1 MVDKAVGDATFPL
14 LALASSGLPV
24 SYVSSNPSVA
34 VVVGNYVTVLG
45 AGSTTI
51 TAMQMGDDRYHPASP
66 VSRVLHVVPPGVK
79 DDQFITF
86 EPIPEKVRDDPA
98 FQLVASAVS
107 TGINHPVFTLPVT
120 FTVDYGPASVDAAGV
135 LVLDGMEG
143 NVSITATQ
151 SGSAYVKAAPPVT
164 LIVEVTSRQRQEIRF
179 PAPGTGGL
187 RLTPRGHR
195 PLVLQG
201 VSVTSGLPVQITSS
215 DPDIVQVFRGSRII
229 PRKSGT
235 VTLTFDSPGNAFFV
249 PAETQTRSFTVV
261 EPSRSVWKAF
271 RRGDVRYTDIMNR
284 FSDRLLARNPGLTQ
298 VEAEKIFDEDY
309 SDSDGDGYSNLF
321 ERALGTDSLGPD
333 RRQDLPLQPV
343 YSDNRQRISFV
354 RWKAD
359 PVTNSTY
366 SNAGEVFEYHVEQ
379 SDDLETWESAGVQLE
394 QVVDLGGGM
403 ERATYVTTEPLPSG
417 QRKFIRLRITIP

>member
-1 MVDKAVGDATFPL
+1 M
-14 LALASSGLPV
+14 
-24 SYVSSNPSVA
+24 
-34 VVVGNYVTVLG
+34 
-45 AGSTTI
+45 
-51 TAMQMGDDRYHPASP
+51 
-66 VSRVLHVVPPGVK
+66 
-79 DDQFITF
+79 
-86 EPIPEKVRDDPA
+86 
-98 FQLVASAVS
+98 
-107 TGINHPVFTLPVT
+107 
-120 FTVDYGPASVDAAGV
+120 
-135 LVLDGMEG
+135 
-143 NVSITATQ
+143 
-151 SGSAYVKAAPPVT
+151 
-164 LIVEVTSRQRQEIRF
+164 
-179 PAPGTGGL
+179 
-187 RLTPRGHR
+187 
-195 PLVLQG
+195 LQG

-417 QRKFIRLRITIP
+417 QRKFMRLRITIP

>member
-1 MVDKAVGDATFPL
+1 MDPLHPYHTDPPAFGGPQTISFPALVDKAVGDAAFPL

-151 SGSAYVKAAPPVT
+151 SGGYVKAAP
-164 LIVEVTSRQRQEIRF
+164 
-179 PAPGTGGL
+179 
-187 RLTPRGHR
+187 
-195 PLVLQG
+195 
-201 VSVTSGLPVQITSS
+201 
-215 DPDIVQVFRGSRII
+215 
-229 PRKSGT
+229 
-235 VTLTFDSPGNAFFV
+235 
-249 PAETQTRSFTVV
+249 RS
-261 EPSRSVWKAF
+261 
-271 RRGDVRYTDIMNR
+271 
-284 FSDRLLARNPGLTQ
+284 L
-298 VEAEKIFDEDY
+298 
-309 SDSDGDGYSNLF
+309 
-321 ERALGTDSLGPD
+321 
-333 RRQDLPLQPV
+333 
-343 YSDNRQRISFV
+343 
-354 RWKAD
+354 
-359 PVTNSTY
+359 
-366 SNAGEVFEYHVEQ
+366 
-379 SDDLETWESAGVQLE
+379 
-394 QVVDLGGGM
+394 
-403 ERATYVTTEPLPSG
+403 
-417 QRKFIRLRITIP
+417 